1 MSSQYPI
8 VKSEIGSGPVE
19 TDDLRE
25 QLRKGTLSRS
35 VLICFEPWTNG
46 ETLPAHQIPQLAD
59 DINTELALMA
69 HRIRHKRNPYAC
81 LTLIFILCLMMWFQ
95 GNNSDIQHQMEHWWM
110 LGWGST
116 TLDGHWYS
124 PLLSQFVH
132 SSMDHFLVNI
142 VVIAYCAYRVEQ
154 ALGWASVMQIVVLS
168 TAIGGV
174 LVCSFSVFPVV
185 GSSIMGFGLWGAQ
198 IALGFRYV
206 EGIPKSHQKYYGW
219 GTFLIF
225 LPIYSYGL
233 HNMQVSHLGHLGGLV
248 GGVWVAMVGSHGFK
262 PGMFWAEC
270 RRWVAYVSLF
280 LIPSMSIWPSIAETE
295 IVKFPE
301 QGIEIEVPKRVFK
314 QSSVGLQLLSAH
326 PNDDG
331 FIFLERWVLSKPSD
345 DSINESKIW
354 WEKKFEKP
362 AQLVSLQD
370 SEGHRRIQYIVGDY
384 EAVEIQWI
392 RGLWVNR
399 IGYWV
404 HNSSTKRKVWLEA
417 WLNSAILNDP
427 DSLVEA
433 REQFELL
440 SVLPDVRFEYARAL
454 ADLGEANTADE
465 IISVLVDVDS
475 GWGPKAVYF
484 RLWLRSIYP
493 KSFSY
498 SQDLSWMTLYLKEYG
513 TLHPSLFYPAL
524 NIVLHVEDCK
534 TAGELLNLIDDDNT
548 RSEIREQ
555 TLMYCLLEEE

>member
-25 QLRKGTLSRS
+25 QLRKGILSRS

-46 ETLPAHQIPQLAD
+46 ETLPADQIPQLAD

-69 HRIRHKRNPYAC
+69 HRIRNKRIPYAS
-81 LTLIFILCLMMWFQ
+81 LMLLFVLCVMMWLQ
-95 GNNSDIQHQMEHWWM
+95 GNNPDIQHQMEHWWM

-132 SSMDHFLVNI
+132 SSMSHFLVNI
-142 VVIAYCAYRVEQ
+142 VVIAYCSYRVEQ
-154 ALGWASVMQIVVLS
+154 ALGWLSILQIVLLS
-168 TAIGGV
+168 TGVGGV

-206 EGIPKSHQKYYGW
+206 DGIPKSHQKYYGW

-248 GGVWVAMVGSHGFK
+248 GGVWVAMVGSHGLK
-262 PGMFWAEC
+262 PGMQWAEF

-280 LIPSMSIWPSIAETE
+280 LLPSMSIWPSIAETE
-295 IVKFPE
+295 VVLFSE
-301 QGIEIEVPKRVFK
+301 QGIEIVVPKRVVR
-314 QSSVGLQLLSAH
+314 QSSDGLELLSAH
-326 PNDDG
+326 PNDDA
-331 FIFLERWVLSKPSD
+331 FLFLERWVLTTPSD
-345 DSINESKIW
+345 DTIDASKAW
-354 WEKKFEKP
+354 WEQKFEAP
-362 AQLVSLQD
+362 VQLVSLET
-370 SEGHRRIQYIVGDY
+370 SEIHRRIQFLVGDY
-384 EAVEIQWI
+384 EAVEIQWL

-404 HNSSTKRKVWLEA
+404 HKSSVNRKLWLEN
-417 WLNSAILNDP
+417 WLNSAELNEP
-427 DSLVEA
+427 ESLSEA
-433 REQFELL
+433 REQFELI
-440 SVLPDVRFEYARAL
+440 SVLPDVRFEFARAL
-454 ADLGEANTADE
+454 AELGEGNASDE
-465 IISVLVDVDS
+465 VISELVDVDS

-484 RLWLRSIYP
+484 RFWLRSIYP
-493 KSFSY
+493 KSFDY
-498 SQDLSWMTLYLKEYG
+498 SQDLSWMTLYLNKYG
-513 TLHPSLFYPAL
+513 TLHPSLFYPAF
-524 NIVLHVEDCK
+524 NIVLHMEDCK
-534 TAGELLNLIDDDNT
+534 TAGELLNLIDDGNT
-548 RSEIREQ
+548 RSEIQEQ
-555 TLMYCLLEEE
+555 TSMYCLLEEE